1 MKKYTLLTLALL
13 AVAAISMAQTA
24 SEPATAPAP
33 AQAADAKAPA
43 PPSDLLPSGSVLSAD
58 LSKSLDAKK
67 AKEGDKIEA
76 KTATDML
83 AHGQIVVPRNTKIVG
98 HVTQAKPRSKESP
111 DSMVGI
117 TFDRMLLKD
126 GREVPLQLIVQA
138 VARPLQLVSGLYG
151 TSGANPSNAPAN
163 MPGPRTSMGNS
174 SPGSGGGSGG
184 MGSGPAYP
192 PVSDPGAPG
201 GGGDSAASN
210 GATSTPLSPTSRG
223 VVGIKGLSMDAPGPV
238 AVLSSNTGNVHLD
251 GGTQLIL
258 RVQ

>member
-1 MKKYTLLTLALL
+1 
-13 AVAAISMAQTA
+13 
-24 SEPATAPAP
+24 
-33 AQAADAKAPA
+33 
-43 PPSDLLPSGSVLSAD
+43 LPSGSVLAAD

-138 VARPLQLVSGLYG
+138 VARPLQLVSSLPG
-151 TSGANPSNAPAN
+151 TPGDAPSNGPAN
-163 MPGPRTSMGNS
+163 MPGPRTGNS
-174 SPGSGGGSGG
+174 SPGGSGG
-184 MGSGPAYP
+184 MGGGSAYP
-192 PVSDPGAPG
+192 SVANPGGPG
-201 GGGDSAASN
+201 GGDESMSG
-210 GATSTPLSPTSRG
+210 GATSTPLGPTSRG

-238 AVLSSNTGNVHLD
+238 AVLSSNTGNVHLE

>member
-1 MKKYTLLTLALL
+1 MKKYTLLMLALL
-13 AVAAISMAQTA
+13 ALAAISMAQTA
-24 SEPATAPAP
+24 SEPASAPAP

-43 PPSDLLPSGSVLSAD
+43 PPSDLLPSGSILSAD

-98 HVTQAKPRSKESP
+98 HVTQAKPHSKESP

-138 VARPLQLVSGLYG
+138 VARPLQLVSSLPG
-151 TSGANPSNAPAN
+151 TPGDAPSNGPAN
-163 MPGPRTSMGNS
+163 MPGPRTSTGNS
-174 SPGSGGGSGG
+174 SPGGSGG
-184 MGSGPAYP
+184 MGGGSAYP
-192 PVSDPGAPG
+192 SVANPGAPG
-201 GGGDSAASN
+201 GGDDSAMTG
-210 GATSTPLSPTSRG
+210 GATSTPLSAASRG

-238 AVLSSNTGNVHLD
+238 AVLSSNTGNVHLE

>member
-1 MKKYTLLTLALL
+1 MKKYTLLVLTLL
-13 AVAAISMAQTA
+13 AVAAIATAQTA
-24 SEPATAPAP
+24 PGPAS
-33 AQAADAKAPA
+33 
-43 PPSDLLPSGSVLSAD
+43 PSDLLPSGTILAAD

-117 TFDRMLLKD
+117 TFDRLLLKD
-126 GREVPLQLIVQA
+126 GRELPLQLIVQA
-138 VARPLQLVSGLYG
+138 VARPLQLVSSLPG
-151 TSGANPSNAPAN
+151 TPGDTPASGPAN
-163 MPGPRTSMGNS
+163 MPGPHS
-174 SPGSGGGSGG
+174 STGGGYGGSGGGS
-184 MGSGPAYP
+184 AYP
-192 PVSDPGAPG
+192 SVANPGGPG
-201 GGGDSAASN
+201 GGDDSGSST
-210 GATSTPLSPTSRG
+210 GATSTPLSPASRG
-223 VVGIKGLSMDAPGPV
+223 VVGIKGLSLDAAGPA
-238 AVLSSNTGNVHLD
+238 AVISSNTGNVHLE